1 MAAKDS
7 GALGAKSN
15 YLNEVARLI
24 ADAVA
29 SGQKEVL
36 TSYLMAQSNLPGP
49 RGNLELAEA
58 FARRVEQAAALAP
71 EPLWRLCL
79 ELAAT
84 GPDRAPVND
93 PGEFVAFCGVRGV
106 GAVAVAVP
114 DHYAD
119 AMSHLRVAARDPR
132 WRVREAV
139 AMALQ
144 DLIASRGALMLHD
157 LEAWVEGADWL
168 AMRAVAAG
176 IAEPRLLK
184 DAALGRGAL
193 ALHKMILTLLMGG
206 GAVGKSDA
214 LRALRQ
220 CLGYSLSVV
229 VAALPAEGWTYIGEL
244 ASTQNDQVRW
254 IVREN
259 LKKTRLIRTHLAEVR
274 DVKAS
279 MQA

>member
-15 YLNEVARLI
+15 YPSEVARLI

-29 SGQKEVL
+29 SGRKKVL
-36 TSYLMAQSNLPGP
+36 TSYLMAHSNLPGP

-58 FARRVEQAAALAP
+58 FERRVEQAAALAP

-84 GPDRAPVND
+84 GPDWAPVND

-119 AMSHLRVAARDPR
+119 AMSHLRAAARDPR

-144 DLIASRGALMLHD
+144 DLIASRGAQVLHD
-157 LEAWVEGADWL
+157 LEAWVEGEDWL

-206 GAVGKSDA
+206 GANKSDA

-229 VAALPAEGWTYIGEL
+229 VAALPAEGWTYMREL
-244 ASTQNDQVRW
+244 TSTQNDQVRW

-259 LKKTRLIRTHLAEVR
+259 LKKTRLIKTHLAEVQ
-274 DVKAS
+274 DVKAC

>member
-15 YLNEVARLI
+15 YPSEVARLI

-29 SGQKEVL
+29 SGRKKVL
-36 TSYLMAQSNLPGP
+36 TSYLMAHSNLPGP

-58 FARRVEQAAALAP
+58 FARRVEQAAARAP

-119 AMSHLRVAARDPR
+119 AMSHLRAAARDPR

-144 DLIASRGALMLHD
+144 DLIASRGAQVLHD
-157 LEAWVEGADWL
+157 LEAWVEGEDWL

-193 ALHKMILTLLMGG
+193 ALHKMIVTLLMGG
-206 GAVGKSDA
+206 GAIKSDA

-229 VAALPAEGWTYIGEL
+229 VAALPAEGWTYMREL
-244 ASTQNDQVRW
+244 TSTQNDQVRW

-259 LKKTRLIRTHLAEVR
+259 LKKTRLIKTHLAEVQ
-274 DVKAS
+274 DVKAC